1 MKKIHIHKANLYK
14 TPRGE
19 GGNFNPPTE
28 RYWELMKESQIK
40 GYLFQQQNYL
50 PGDENPG
57 G

>member
-1 MKKIHIHKANLYK
+1 MCRL
-14 TPRGE
+14 
-19 GGNFNPPTE
+19 GGFNPTE

>member
-1 MKKIHIHKANLYK
+1 MGEKEQEEDRKANVLDS
-14 TPRGE
+14 
-19 GGNFNPPTE
+19 GGGFNPTE

>member
-1 MKKIHIHKANLYK
+1 MGAKNKEKIIRLMCGL
-14 TPRGE
+14 GE
-19 GGNFNPPTE
+19 FNPTE